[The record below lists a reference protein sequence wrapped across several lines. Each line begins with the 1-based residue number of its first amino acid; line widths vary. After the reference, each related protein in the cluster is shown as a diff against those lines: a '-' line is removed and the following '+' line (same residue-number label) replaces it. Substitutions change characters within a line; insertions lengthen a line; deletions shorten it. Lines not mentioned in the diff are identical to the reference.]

1 MTKRTTALDSPV
13 PLPYSRLD
21 LSPPMNSPEPTAPPA
36 PLACHECGAT
46 ISTID
51 PLGGGLCEA
60 CLWRDLSEPP
70 SGKDSPFRDLVPGH
84 EIIEELGRGGMGVV
98 YRARQRAP
106 AREVALKMLLP
117 LDTAQAELRARFQQ
131 EARTL
136 ADLEHPAI
144 LPLYQVGE
152 VDDRP
157 YFTMKLAVG
166 GTLAQRVGP
175 ERPWAPKRAAELT
188 AVLADALH
196 YAHLRGVIHRDLTPG
211 NVLFDEAGRPY
222 LADFGLAKLNDAR
235 ASFSRSAGVLG
246 TPAYLA
252 PEIASSGA
260 RAATTASDIYSLGA
274 ALFELLTGRPPFATD
289 GLAALL
295 VKIAQ
300 EQPPT
305 PTSLNAHVPRDLE
318 IVCLKCLR
326 KSPTER
332 YATAAEFGDDLRRW
346 IGGEP
351 VLAREFT
358 PVERLAKWA
367 RRRPGLASL
376 SGALLA
382 TSLGSALWLTHSNRQ
397 LNLAVQRAEAAQA
410 RADARAD
417 FFLGDIAD
425 KLESLGRLDLLDSA
439 YENALATELG
449 TDEASRRRRSQLLT
463 RWGHS
468 QIIQLKHEKAAA
480 PLAEAMQLASS
491 LPPTPVN
498 GRVQAEAAM
507 AQATLTAETGS
518 FEDAVAILDAASSRI
533 EASPSLPAPDR
544 HSLLARLAETYVEI
558 GLSTVRSSPELQQ
571 QAARAV
577 THRREAF
584 AELNPGNHQAQM
596 ALAAALRIEGET
608 MVRAARRSRSSDTR
622 PLWEAAESR
631 FREAQAYAGHLT
643 QQTPVLPAWKRE
655 YALNVGWLADTR
667 LHLASPTPESADA
680 PPIPAPAIAA
690 EVFALHELQIQ
701 LLREVVAADPR
712 NVQHLRELS
721 SALGDLAEFARR
733 QGDQHIEDRARTNQ
747 ATLTSQLHALAP
759 AARSWLFVAMN
770 ADLDLG
776 YWQLRKQRP
785 IEAKTH
791 FKRAWE
797 SAVQV
802 LARRP
807 QHRADFDGI
816 RKVSEDIAN
825 ALSGAGDPEA
835 ARQFIKD
842 ALAFT
847 KQTATSQERQP
858 DTLHWLEAHLHRR
871 LADMAEGENNFKLA
885 LLHNLEALERRS
897 EALRRRASQAVAD
910 PDAVTNNFLKAE
922 TLHLQEGQPTEAV
935 ELAEKALRLRRD
947 VADLSLDPN
956 RWAKAIVL
964 AAEAGVKA
972 GGDTA
977 LKARRLAAEAL
988 SVIYPAAVPN
998 TAPEL
1003 APYEPKPEHIERNRK
1018 AEIQLIEAL
1027 KSLAGSETTPA
1038 P

>member
-1 MTKRTTALDSPV
+1 
-13 PLPYSRLD
+13 
-21 LSPPMNSPEPTAPPA
+21 MNSPEPTAPPA
-36 PLACHECGAT
+36 PLACQECGAT
-46 ISTID
+46 ISTLD

-70 SGKDSPFRDLVPGH
+70 TGKDSPLRDLVPGH

-98 YRARQRAP
+98 YRARQLAP
-106 AREVALKMLLP
+106 ARDVALKMLLP

-152 VDDRP
+152 VDGRP

-166 GTLAQRVGP
+166 GTLAQQVDP
-175 ERPWAPKRAAELT
+175 ERPWTPKRAAELT

-196 YAHLRGVIHRDLTPG
+196 YAHLRGVIHRDIKPG

-274 ALFELLTGRPPFATD
+274 VLFELLTGRPPFATD

-326 KSPTER
+326 KSPAER
-332 YATAAEFGDDLRRW
+332 YGTAAELGDDLRRW

-367 RRRPGLASL
+367 RRRPALATL
-376 SGALLA
+376 SGALAA
-382 TSLGSALWLTHSNRQ
+382 TAVGSALWLTHSNRQ

-417 FFLGDIAD
+417 FFLGDIAE
-425 KLESLGRLDLLDSA
+425 KLESLGRLDLLDPA
-439 YENALATELG
+439 YENAIATELG
-449 TDEASRRRRSQLLT
+449 TDEASRRRRAELLT
-463 RWGHS
+463 RLGHS
-468 QIIQLKHEKAAA
+468 QFVQLQHEKATG

-491 LPPTPVN
+491 LPQTPEN
-498 GRVQAEAAM
+498 GRVQTEAAIE
-507 AQATLTAETGS
+507 QATLTAETGS
-518 FEDAVAILDAASSRI
+518 FEEAVAILDAASSRI
-533 EASPSLPAPDR
+533 EKTPSLPARAR
-544 HSLLARLAETYVEI
+544 HGLLARLAETYVQI

-577 THRREAF
+577 SHRREAF
-584 AELNPGNHQAQM
+584 AALNPDNHQARL
-596 ALAAALRIEGET
+596 ALAAALRLEGET
-608 MVRAARRSRSSDTR
+608 MVRAAKDDSRETDPR

-631 FREAQAYAGHLT
+631 FQEARSLASYLIRNQK
-643 QQTPVLPAWKRE
+643 PVLPAWKRE
-655 YALNVGWLADTR
+655 SALNNGWLADTR
-667 LHLASPTPESADA
+667 LHLASPVSASDGA
-680 PPIPAPAIAA
+680 SPIPDPAIAL
-690 EVFALHELQIQ
+690 EVFGLHEFQVRE
-701 LLREVVAADPR
+701 LREVVHDDPR
-712 NVQHLRELS
+712 NIQYLRELS
-721 SALGDLAEFARR
+721 SALDDLADFAQAQDDAQYR
-733 QGDQHIEDRARTNQ
+733 HLEDTARGEQ
-747 ATLTSQLHALAP
+747 ATLIARLHALAP

-770 ADLDLG
+770 GDLKLG
-776 YWQLRKQRP
+776 HWQLKNNRLG
-785 IEAKTH
+785 EARSH
-791 FKRAWE
+791 YDRAWK
-797 SAVQV
+797 SAVQL

-816 RKVSEDIAN
+816 RVVASAEISS
-825 ALSGAGDPEA
+825 ALTKASHPEA
-835 ARQFIKD
+835 ALQFLKD
-842 ALAFT
+842 GLRFT
-847 KQTATSQERQP
+847 EQMARTEPQP
-858 DTLHWLEAHLHRR
+858 DTLNWLAAHLHRR
-871 LADMAEGENNFKLA
+871 LADIAENDQNLRLA
-885 LLHNLEALERRS
+885 LLHNLAALELRS
-897 EALRRRASQAVAD
+897 MALSRRADQAVAD
-910 PDAVTNNFLKAE
+910 PDAVTNTFLKAE
-922 TLHLQEGQPTEAV
+922 TLHIKERQPEEAV
-935 ELAEKALRLRRD
+935 RLAKQALDLRRK

-956 RWAKAIVL
+956 RWANAIVL

-977 LKARRLAAEAL
+977 TEARRLAAEAL

-998 TAPEL
+998 TAPVL
-1003 APYEPKPEHIERNRK
+1003 APYDPEPEHIARYREFELKLIK
-1018 AEIQLIEAL
+1018 ALQA
-1027 KSLAGSETTPA
+1027 LAGSEATPS